1 MKFKKIYEKIINI
14 LLLYGSNCDIINN
27 IHSLDIMKQ
36 EELSIIDDAYFK
48 KDDFDYL
55 DDENELKAFILDQ
68 LDNLK

>member
-1 MKFKKIYEKIINI
+1 
-14 LLLYGSNCDIINN
+14 
-27 IHSLDIMKQ
+27 MKQ